1 MSVAVH
7 FFMFSLWNIHL
18 HRIATQQGDFIAV
31 RILLKEFKMNR
42 IFLFCCLFV
51 PLFLHAE
58 EITFKHK
65 QNSLSGHYLDATNGK
80 PAKAV
85 LLFVHGDGA
94 MPYDA
99 EGYYNIIWAPLR
111 ESGYAIFS
119 WDKPNVGNSSG
130 NWLDQSMPDRQSEV
144 LAAIDLVQNKYHFTH
159 KNTGLVGFSQAGWV
173 LPALANN
180 TSKIGFMVGIGF
192 ATNWIEQGK
201 YYTNT
206 KHQLAGKNKN
216 QIAAALDDYT
226 KEISFFQKSPSYSEY
241 LKFAEEEAMT
251 KKRYQ
256 FVLKNFKS
264 DASHDYS
271 TIEIPSLF
279 LWGVNDLNVDAKH
292 EFEWWQ
298 TNNNKFVTTK
308 LIANASHVMLNAKSF
323 DRQGFGVK
331 QWIKLMW
338 FGQDALA
345 PEFLPAM
352 LTWLD
357 HHNM

>member
-1 MSVAVH
+1 MNKIIL
-7 FFMFSLWNIHL
+7 FFCFFVFPFSY
-18 HRIATQQGDFIAV
+18 
-31 RILLKEFKMNR
+31 
-42 IFLFCCLFV
+42 
-51 PLFLHAE
+51 AE
-58 EITFKHK
+58 EISFKHEK
-65 QNSLSGHYLDATNGK
+65 NRLSGHYLDATNGK

-85 LLFVHGDGA
+85 LLFVHGDGP

-99 EGYYNIIWAPLR
+99 EGYYNFIWAPLR

-130 NWLDQSMPDRQSEV
+130 NWLDQSMVERQSEV
-144 LAAIDLVQNKYHFTH
+144 LAAIEWVQSKYHFTH
-159 KNTGLVGFSQAGWV
+159 INTGLVGFSQAGWV
-173 LPALANN
+173 LPALATN
-180 TSKIGFMVGIGF
+180 TSKIGFIVGIGF
-192 ATNWIEQGK
+192 AANWIEQGK
-201 YYTNT
+201 YYTST
-206 KHQLAGKNKN
+206 KHRLANKNKN
-216 QIAAALDDYT
+216 QIMVALDDYA
-226 KEISFFQKSPSYSEY
+226 KEIVFFKTSASYSQY
-241 LKFAEEEAMT
+241 LEFAGEEAMT

-256 FVLKNFKS
+256 FVLRNFKS

-298 TNNNKFVTTK
+298 TNNNKFVTTQM
-308 LIANASHVMLNAKSF
+308 IPNASHGMLNSESF
-323 DRQGFGVK
+323 DSQVFGVG

-338 FGQDALA
+338 FGQEALA
-345 PEFLPAM
+345 PEFLPIM

>member
-1 MSVAVH
+1 
-7 FFMFSLWNIHL
+7 
-18 HRIATQQGDFIAV
+18 
-31 RILLKEFKMNR
+31 MNR

-51 PLFLHAE
+51 FPFSHAE

-65 QNSLSGHYLDATNGK
+65 KNSLSGHYLDATNGK

-94 MPYDA
+94 MHYDA
-99 EGYYNIIWAPLR
+99 EGYYNLIWAPLR
-111 ESGYAIFS
+111 KNGYAIFS

-130 NWLDQSMPDRQSEV
+130 NWLDQSMVDRQFEV
-144 LAAIDLVQNKYHFTH
+144 LAAIEWVQNKYHFTPR
-159 KNTGLVGFSQAGWV
+159 NTGLVGFSQAGWV

-180 TSKIGFMVGIGF
+180 TSKIGFIVGIGF
-192 ATNWIEQGK
+192 AANWIEQGK
-201 YYTNT
+201 YYTST

-216 QIAAALDDYT
+216 QITAALDYYA
-226 KEISFFQKSPSYSEY
+226 KEIAFFQTSVSYSQY
-241 LKFAEEEAMT
+241 LNFAGEEAMT

-256 FVLKNFKS
+256 FVLKNFRS

-271 TIEIPSLF
+271 KIEIPSLF

-298 TNNNKFVTTK
+298 TNNNKFVATK
-308 LIANASHVMLNAKSF
+308 MIPNASHGMLNAESF
-323 DRQGFGVK
+323 DTQGFGVK

-338 FGQDALA
+338 LGPEALA
-345 PEFLPAM
+345 PQFLPTM
-352 LTWLD
+352 LTWLEQRKL
-357 HHNM
+357 

>member
-1 MSVAVH
+1 
-7 FFMFSLWNIHL
+7 
-18 HRIATQQGDFIAV
+18 
-31 RILLKEFKMNR
+31 
-42 IFLFCCLFV
+42 
-51 PLFLHAE
+51 
-58 EITFKHK
+58 
-65 QNSLSGHYLDATNGK
+65 
-80 PAKAV
+80 
-85 LLFVHGDGA
+85 
-94 MPYDA
+94 
-99 EGYYNIIWAPLR
+99 
-111 ESGYAIFS
+111 
-119 WDKPNVGNSSG
+119 
-130 NWLDQSMPDRQSEV
+130 
-144 LAAIDLVQNKYHFTH
+144 
-159 KNTGLVGFSQAGWV
+159 
-173 LPALANN
+173 
-180 TSKIGFMVGIGF
+180 
-192 ATNWIEQGK
+192 
-201 YYTNT
+201 
-206 KHQLAGKNKN
+206 
-216 QIAAALDDYT
+216 
-226 KEISFFQKSPSYSEY
+226 
-241 LKFAEEEAMT
+241 MT